1 MAEPDLTFR
10 KAFELCQA
18 SELAEK
24 NAKELQAGQ
33 KQSHKMTGTHVM
45 ALHSE
50 VGDRKHALSLKCYR
64 CNSTQHLARDCR
76 FKTAVCHACGKTGHI
91 AKACRSKG
99 NTQSKERGGKKQS
112 HGSVQR
118 THQLTTVDKQDETSY
133 ALFKLSAPREAPIHV
148 TVMLNQAEVDME
160 VDTGA
165 SISVMSEST
174 FMNTWKGSGPKLQS
188 SDVCVK
194 TYSRESL
201 DVIGSID
208 VDIEY
213 EGQKASLR
221 LQIIAGDGPTLLGRD
236 WLHKLK
242 LNWPAICHLS
252 SPVTLESVLDM
263 HSSVFNEELGRV
275 QGMSAKIHV
284 EPGATP
290 QFCKAR
296 PVPYALRGR
305 VECKLDRLHE
315 SGVIEPVEFTEW
327 AAPIVPVVKSDGSV
341 RICGDYKVTVNKV
354 AKVDTYPLP
363 RIEDLFASLAGGKL
377 FSKIDLAHAYQQIPL
392 SEESK
397 KFVVIN
403 THKGLYR
410 YNRLPFGIASA
421 PAIFQRMI
429 EGILQ
434 GIPHVTVYIDDILV
448 TGASDSEHLQNLQ
461 EVLTR
466 LEKAGLKL
474 KKDKCAFL
482 LPAVEYLGHVISEE
496 GLKPTA
502 DKVRALVEVP
512 VPKDVTQLR
521 SFLGLVNYYA
531 KFLPNLSSALAPL
544 NQLLQ
549 KSRKW
554 SWGSSQAKA
563 FQAAKEALTSATV
576 LTHYNP
582 DLDLILDCDASPY
595 GVGAVLSH
603 QLEDGSTR
611 PIAFASRSLN
621 PAEHRYAH
629 LDKEGLAI
637 VYGVKKFHQYL
648 FGRKFVINSDHK
660 PFATSLMS
668 QSLFHPWHQLV
679 CSAGH

>member
-1 MAEPDLTFR
+1 ME
-10 KAFELCQA
+10 
-18 SELAEK
+18 
-24 NAKELQAGQ
+24 
-33 KQSHKMTGTHVM
+33 
-45 ALHSE
+45 
-50 VGDRKHALSLKCYR
+50 
-64 CNSTQHLARDCR
+64 
-76 FKTAVCHACGKTGHI
+76 GK
-91 AKACRSKG
+91 R
-99 NTQSKERGGKKQS
+99 
-112 HGSVQR
+112 
-118 THQLTTVDKQDETSY
+118 
-133 ALFKLSAPREAPIHV
+133 
-148 TVMLNQAEVDME
+148 
-160 VDTGA
+160 
-165 SISVMSEST
+165 
-174 FMNTWKGSGPKLQS
+174 PKLQS

-194 TYSRESL
+194 TYSGESL

-208 VDIEY
+208 VDVKY

-221 LQIIAGDGPTLLGRD
+221 LQIIAGDGPTLLGQD

-242 LNWPAICHLS
+242 LNWPAISHLS
-252 SPVTLESVLDM
+252 SPVTLESMLDM

-275 QGMSAKIHV
+275 QGMSEKIHV

-290 QFCKAR
+290 QFCNAR
-296 PVPYALRGR
+296 PMPYALRGR
-305 VECKLDRLHE
+305 VECELDRLHE
-315 SGVIEPVEFTEW
+315 LGVIEPVEFAEW
-327 AAPIVPVVKSDGSV
+327 AAPIVPVVKSDRSV

-354 AKVDTYPLP
+354 ATVDTYPLP

-377 FSKIDLAHAYQQIPL
+377 FSKIDLGHAYQQIPL
-392 SEESK
+392 AEESK

-410 YNRLPFGIASA
+410 YNCLPFGIASA

-466 LEKAGLKL
+466 LEKAGLEL
-474 KKDKCAFL
+474 KKDKCAFM

-502 DKVRALVEVP
+502 DKVRALVEAP
-512 VPKDVTQLR
+512 VPKDVSQLQ

-582 DLDLILDCDASPY
+582 DLGLILNCDASPY
-595 GVGAVLSH
+595 GVRAVLSH
-603 QLEDGSTR
+603 QLEDGSMR
-611 PIAFASRSLN
+611 PIAFASRSLD
-621 PAEHRYAH
+621 PAERRYAH

-648 FGRKFVINSDHK
+648 FGCKFVINSDHK
-660 PFATSLMS
+660 PLHHIFDESKLIPSMASAHLQHWALTLSAYDYSIAYKPGAQNGNADLFSRLPLPEAPKEVPMPGETVLLLETLQSSPITATQIKAWTARDSVLS
-668 QSLFHPWHQLV
+668 RV
-679 CSAGH
+679 VE